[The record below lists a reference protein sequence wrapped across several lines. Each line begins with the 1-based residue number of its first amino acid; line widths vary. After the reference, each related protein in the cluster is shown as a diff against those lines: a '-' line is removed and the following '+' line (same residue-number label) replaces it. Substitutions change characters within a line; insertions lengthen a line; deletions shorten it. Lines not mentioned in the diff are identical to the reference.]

1 MKIDVFIPCCIDQ
14 FAPKTG
20 FNLIKILNSFE
31 VDVQYNSEQTCCG
44 ETFFRNG
51 NFEEA
56 KKLGIQFMDNFAS
69 SDYIVSASSSCVSF
83 VRNYFEELYHNSSC
97 HNRCKEYI
105 SKTYD
110 IADFLVNILQ
120 KTQFNVLLEKKA
132 VLIENRGI
140 RSLYNQQKE
149 LKILLSN
156 IEGLELIDLPGL
168 ETLPG
173 SEILFSNNFEPIAT
187 HIVQSFIGAMQA
199 ANADTV
205 ISNDYLSLLNIESY
219 CKKQNLPINCFH
231 IVDILANGIQ

>member
-20 FNLIKILNSFE
+20 FNLIKLLSNLE
-31 VDVQYNSEQTCCG
+31 VDVQYNPEQTCCG

-56 KKLGIQFMDNFAS
+56 KKLGTQFMDNFAS
-69 SDYIVSASSSCVSF
+69 SDYIVGASPSCVSF
-83 VRNYFEELYHNSSC
+83 VKNYFEELFYNSSC

-110 IADFLVNILQ
+110 IADFLVNILG
-120 KTQFNVLLEKKA
+120 KTQFNASLSKKA

-149 LKILLSN
+149 LTALLSN
-156 IEGLELIDLPGL
+156 VNGLEIIKLPDF

-173 SEILFSNNFEPIAT
+173 TDIHFANNFEPIAT
-187 HIVQSFIGAMQA
+187 HFIQNFISAMQA
-199 ANADTV
+199 ENVDTV

-219 CKKQNLPINCFH
+219 CKKQNIAVNCFH
-231 IVDILANGIQ
+231 IVDILANGIE